1 MKKNNLIVEVDRIKE
16 MMNLSVLNE
25 GIPDPI
31 IKGIMKVIDD
41 FALANKG
48 TLTKNFDP
56 ALKRVQDAFAKG
68 DIPQF
73 KKSMYRLIDM
83 DDELYDLLRSD
94 IFKQNQKLI
103 DSINKS
109 IEDSLSKKPPLTKNE
124 VKTKLSGYWRDNV
137 FPNYP
142 SRKFRDELMEQF
154 NKKIDDYVKPLPT
167 KVSTDTFAGKAKAWI
182 SSLTGADLQSIRRIF
197 FRWTK
202 TYQELSD
209 EFFKY
214 ADEAEAIMRR
224 KPPGNASYQFKK
236 MADILASMK
245 KSSEVSG
252 EIMWNGLSE
261 KGQKGFKD
269 MVSSDVAS
277 KLESSNKPWSDIF
290 QAAIKGDTELKG
302 RLELL
307 KETLRVKKFGWK
319 RFFNLITYGDVRHI
333 DEIREFIA
341 QKGVTLYV
349 LRRAMTYFLI
359 MPFLESL
366 YTTGVYA
373 LGKTIEN
380 AAGEEVVG
388 NITGY
393 SEVEDWNE
401 TFFREFK
408 NRFLEEMSVRGFT
421 QFIIPGFVD
430 EILQWFVFQFM
441 AGKAFSG
448 ISETNPQEL
457 ESKKIQIWNGFNK
470 ETQDIMR
477 DAAEKT
483 GDEELIALTDGDGG
497 QTETQTT
504 ETETPIANP
513 VEKEIREN
521 FPCAKKFPIK
531 VISET
536 KVEFTY
542 TDGQLIPAE
551 KINGVW
557 TWTNTGEPL
566 NCKK

>member
-1 MKKNNLIVEVDRIKE
+1 MKKNNIIVEVDRIKE
-16 MMNLSVLNE
+16 MMSLTILNE
-25 GIPDPI
+25 GIPDPL
-31 IKGIMKVIDD
+31 IKGMMKIIDD
-41 FALANKG
+41 FALTNKG
-48 TLTKNFDP
+48 SLTKNFDP
-56 ALKRVQDAFAKG
+56 ALKRVQSAFNSG
-68 DIPQF
+68 DIVQF

-83 DDELYDLLRSD
+83 DDELYDLVKSD

-109 IEDSLSKKPPLTKNE
+109 IEDSLSRKPPLTKDE
-124 VKTKLSGYWRDNV
+124 IRTKLNDYWRDQI

-142 SRKFRDELMEQF
+142 SRKFRDELMEKF
-154 NKKIDDYVKPLPT
+154 NKKIDNYIKPLPS

-197 FRWTK
+197 FRWSK

-252 EIMWNGLSE
+252 EVMWNGLSE

-269 MVSSDVAS
+269 MVSTDVAS
-277 KLESSNKPWSDIF
+277 KLESSKKPWSDIF

-302 RLELL
+302 RWELL
-307 KETLRVKKFGWK
+307 SETIRVKKFGWK
-319 RFFNLITYGDVRHI
+319 RFFNFIKYGDFRHI

-341 QKGVTLYV
+341 QKGVTEYV
-349 LRRAMTYFLI
+349 LRRAMTYFLV
-359 MPFLESL
+359 MPFLETL
-366 YTTGVYA
+366 YMTGIYA

-380 AAGEEVVG
+380 VAGEETLG

-393 SEVEDWNE
+393 AEVEDWDE

-408 NRFLEEMSVRGFT
+408 NNFLEEMSVRGFG
-421 QFIIPGFVD
+421 QFIIPSFVD
-430 EILQWFVFQFM
+430 EIFQWFVFEFM

-448 ISETNPQEL
+448 ISEPDLQEL
-457 ESKKIQIWNGFNK
+457 ESKKVQIWNGFDK

-477 DAAEKT
+477 DAAEET
-483 GDEELIALTDGDGG
+483 GDEDLIALTEKG
-497 QTETQTT
+497 ESNTT
-504 ETETPIANP
+504 VETPITNP
-513 VEKEIREN
+513 IEKEIRDN
-521 FPCAKKFPIK
+521 FPCAKKYPLK
-531 VISET
+531 VISNT
-536 KVEFTY
+536 NVEFTNVSS
-542 TDGQLIPAE
+542 GNEIILAE

-557 TWTNTGEPL
+557 TWTDTGLPL
-566 NCKK
+566 KCNK